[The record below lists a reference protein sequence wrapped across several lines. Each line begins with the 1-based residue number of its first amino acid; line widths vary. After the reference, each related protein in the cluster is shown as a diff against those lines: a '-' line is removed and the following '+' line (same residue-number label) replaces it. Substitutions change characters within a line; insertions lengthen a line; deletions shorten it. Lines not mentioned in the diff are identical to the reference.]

1 MAARRVSLGYILTAA
16 ALSLAA
22 AAATFH
28 LKYAVRDLERDLARA
43 RSRIDADERAVRT
56 LRADLAYLTRPDR
69 LVAQAAQAGMV
80 PAAGSRIVDASTLE
94 QWGRLAL
101 SATEFETVLPSGTTI
116 SMRAKPPT
124 VDLPD
129 VVEKP

>member
-1 MAARRVSLGYILTAA
+1 MKGKIESGQLCT
-16 ALSLAA
+16 
-22 AAATFH
+22 
-28 LKYAVRDLERDLARA
+28 
-43 RSRIDADERAVRT
+43 
-56 LRADLAYLTRPDR
+56 
-69 LVAQAAQAGMV
+69 VA
-80 PAAGSRIVDASTLE
+80 PVDASTLE

-101 SATEFETVLPSGTTI
+101 SSTEFETVLPSGTTI